1 MQCKH
6 KQRGRFMVTRFARPT
21 ALVSIVCLS
30 VAVTFQLAALRAA
43 GMNGTPPPHAAQF
56 RARIGTLTANGTW
69 FVATGF
75 GRVLVRLAGMMV
87 SGDIRAPEK
96 LFRVA
101 GGIVVILVLIPAV
114 LARAPRPQA
123 LSDRARDRDPLS

>member
-1 MQCKH
+1 
-6 KQRGRFMVTRFARPT
+6 MVTRFARPT
-21 ALVSIVCLS
+21 ALVSIVCLP

-56 RARIGTLTANGTW
+56 RALIGTLTDNWTW
-69 FVATGF
+69 LVATGI
-75 GRVLVRLAGMMV
+75 GLVLVLLAGMMV
-87 SGDIRAPEK
+87 FGDIRAPEK

-114 LARAPRPQA
+114 LA
-123 LSDRARDRDPLS
+123 